1 MSQFRKFASLTCISG
16 KPKGHGFYSFLG
28 EVQLQGQLTGVDD
41 DHIVAKQM
49 RVKGKDIVGT
59 YATLSAKKLSTANTC
74 LFKNVIRKKKII
86 KKNKLSS
93 G

>member
-1 MSQFRKFASLTCISG
+1 
-16 KPKGHGFYSFLG
+16 
-28 EVQLQGQLTGVDD
+28 
-41 DHIVAKQM
+41 M